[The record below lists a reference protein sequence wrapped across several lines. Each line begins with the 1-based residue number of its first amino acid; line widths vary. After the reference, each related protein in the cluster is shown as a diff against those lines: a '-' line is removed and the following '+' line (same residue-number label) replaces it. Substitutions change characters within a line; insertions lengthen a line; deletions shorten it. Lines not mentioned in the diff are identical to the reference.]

1 MEIIKTEKDNYL
13 TRYTIVSN
21 GNLITT
27 IVDTSKGE
35 IVDTSYNNRFAS
47 NVDRYIANMRLERF
61 LESKN
66 II

>member
-47 NVDRYIANMRLERF
+47 SVDRYIANMRLERF